1 MSSKV
6 EHVKKVN
13 AVVCAYFAHTGYL
26 TREEAKELCGLDET
40 HFEEA
45 YAKAGNIFSKI
56 GTAPDKG
63 VSKLFEHLSK
73 EVDEYMKH
81 ISGYGIA

>member
-1 MSSKV
+1 MPNK

-13 AVVCAYFAHTGYL
+13 AVICAYFAHTGYL
-26 TREEAKELCGLDET
+26 TPEEAKELCGLEENGFD
-40 HFEEA
+40 EA
-45 YAKAGNIFSKI
+45 YRKAGNIFNKI
-56 GTAPDKG
+56 GSEPDKG
-63 VSKLFEHLSK
+63 VSKLFDHLSH

>member
-1 MSSKV
+1 MSKK

-26 TREEAKELCGLDET
+26 TKEEAKELCGLDDT
-40 HFEEA
+40 NFEEA
-45 YAKAGNIFSKI
+45 YSRAGNIFNKI
-56 GTAPDKG
+56 GAEPDKG
-63 VSKLFEHLSK
+63 VSKLFEHLAK
-73 EVDEYMKH
+73 EVDDYMKH

>member
-1 MSSKV
+1 MPKK

-13 AVVCAYFAHTGYL
+13 AVICAYFAHTGYL
-26 TREEAKELCGLDET
+26 TKEEARELCGLTESGFD
-40 HFEEA
+40 EA

-56 GTAPDKG
+56 GSEPDKG
-63 VSKLFEHLSK
+63 VSKLFDHLSK
-73 EVDEYMKH
+73 EVDEYMKK

>member
-1 MSSKV
+1 MPKK

-13 AVVCAYFAHTGYL
+13 AVICAYFAHTGYL
-26 TREEAKELCGLDET
+26 TSEEAKELCGLEQSAFD
-40 HFEEA
+40 EA
-45 YAKAGNIFSKI
+45 YKKAGNIFSKI
-56 GTAPDKG
+56 GSEPDKG
-63 VSKLFEHLSK
+63 VSKLFAHLSH

>member
-1 MSSKV
+1 MPKK

-13 AVVCAYFAHTGYL
+13 AVICAYFAHTGYL
-26 TREEAKELCGLDET
+26 TKEEARELCGLNESAFD
-40 HFEEA
+40 EA

-56 GTAPDKG
+56 GSEPDKG
-63 VSKLFEHLSK
+63 ASKLFEHLAQ
-73 EVDEYMKH
+73 EVDEYMKK

>member
-1 MSSKV
+1 MSNK

-26 TREEAKELCGLDET
+26 TKEEAKELCGLDET

-45 YAKAGNIFSKI
+45 YGKAGNIFNKI
-56 GTAPDKG
+56 GSTPDKG
-63 VSKLFEHLSK
+63 VSKLFDHLSK

>member
-1 MSSKV
+1 MPKK

-13 AVVCAYFAHTGYL
+13 AVICAYFAHTGYL
-26 TREEAKELCGLDET
+26 SREEAKELCGLEDT
-40 HFEEA
+40 AFEEA
-45 YAKAGNIFSKI
+45 YKKAGNIFSKI
-56 GTAPDKG
+56 GSEPDKG
-63 VSKLFEHLSK
+63 VSKLFVHLSQ

>member
-1 MSSKV
+1 MSKQ
-6 EHVKKVN
+6 EPVKKVH
-13 AVVCAYFAHTGYL
+13 AVICAYFAHTGYL
-26 TREEAKELCGLDET
+26 TKEEARELCGLDES

-45 YAKAGNIFSKI
+45 YAKAGNIFNKI
-56 GTAPDKG
+56 GAEPDKG
-63 VSKLFEHLSK
+63 VSKLFDHLAK

>member
-1 MSSKV
+1 MPKK

-13 AVVCAYFAHTGYL
+13 AVICAYFAHTGYL
-26 TREEAKELCGLDET
+26 TKEEAKELCGLDES

-56 GTAPDKG
+56 GTEPDKG
-63 VSKLFEHLSK
+63 VSKLFEHLSQ

>member
-1 MSSKV
+1 MSKK
-6 EHVKKVN
+6 EPVKKVN
-13 AVVCAYFAHTGYL
+13 AVICAYFAHTGYL
-26 TREEAKELCGLDET
+26 SKEEARELCGLDES

-45 YAKAGNIFSKI
+45 YAKAGNIFNKI
-56 GTAPDKG
+56 GAEPDKG
-63 VSKLFEHLSK
+63 VSKLFDHLAK

>member
-56 GTAPDKG
+56 GAAPDKG

>member
-1 MSSKV
+1 MSKK

-26 TREEAKELCGLDET
+26 TKAEAKELCGLDET

-45 YAKAGNIFSKI
+45 YGKAGNIFSKI
-56 GTAPDKG
+56 GSEPDKG
-63 VSKLFEHLSK
+63 VSKLFEHLSQ
-73 EVDEYMKH
+73 EVDEYMKK
-81 ISGYGIA
+81 ISAYGIA

>member
-1 MSSKV
+1 MSKK

-26 TREEAKELCGLDET
+26 TKEEARDLCGLDES

-45 YAKAGNIFSKI
+45 YDRAGKIFNKI
-56 GTAPDKG
+56 GSEPDKG
-63 VSKLFEHLSK
+63 VSKLFAHLSH

>member
-1 MSSKV
+1 MSNK

-13 AVVCAYFAHTGYL
+13 AVVCAYFARTGYL
-26 TREEAKELCGLDET
+26 TKEEAKELCGLDET

-45 YAKAGNIFSKI
+45 YNKAGNIFKKI
-56 GTAPDKG
+56 GSEPDKG
-63 VSKLFEHLSK
+63 VGKLFNHLAH

-81 ISGYGIA
+81 ISGVGIA

>member
-1 MSSKV
+1 MSDKA

-26 TREEAKELCGLDET
+26 TKEEAKELCGLNET
-40 HFEEA
+40 LFAEA
-45 YAKAGNIFSKI
+45 YAKAGNIFNKI
-56 GTAPDKG
+56 GSEADKG
-63 VSKLFEHLSK
+63 VSKLFEHMSA

>member
-1 MSSKV
+1 MPKK

-13 AVVCAYFAHTGYL
+13 AVICAYFVHTNYL
-26 TREEAKELCGLDET
+26 TREEARELCGLEENA
-40 HFEEA
+40 FEDA
-45 YAKAGNIFSKI
+45 YKKAGNIFAKI
-56 GTAPDKG
+56 GSEPDKG
-63 VSKLFEHLSK
+63 ASKLFDHLAH

>member
-1 MSSKV
+1 MSNK

-40 HFEEA
+40 LFEEA
-45 YAKAGNIFSKI
+45 YRKAGNIFGKI
-56 GTAPDKG
+56 GTEPDKG
-63 VSKLFEHLSK
+63 VSKLFAHMSQ

>member
-1 MSSKV
+1 MSKK

-13 AVVCAYFAHTGYL
+13 AVICAYFAHTGYL
-26 TREEAKELCGLDET
+26 TKEEARELCGLDES

-45 YAKAGNIFSKI
+45 YAKAGNIFAKI
-56 GTAPDKG
+56 GAEPDKG
-63 VSKLFEHLSK
+63 MGKLFEHLAK
-73 EVDEYMKH
+73 EVDDYMKH

>member
-1 MSSKV
+1 MSKQ

-26 TREEAKELCGLDET
+26 TKEEARELCGLDESG
-40 HFEEA
+40 FDEA
-45 YAKAGNIFSKI
+45 YARAGNIFSKI
-56 GTAPDKG
+56 GSAPDKG
-63 VSKLFEHLSK
+63 VSKLFEHLAK
-73 EVDEYMKH
+73 EVDDYMKH

>member
-1 MSSKV
+1 MSPKA

-26 TREEAKELCGLDET
+26 TKEEARELCGLSESL
-40 HFEEA
+40 FEEA
-45 YAKAGNIFSKI
+45 YAKAGNIFGKI
-56 GTAPDKG
+56 GAEPDKG
-63 VSKLFEHLSK
+63 VSKLFEHLST
-73 EVDEYMKH
+73 EVEEYMKN